1 MKYGK
6 TIGGT
11 LQEKEN
17 QSTIMTHEAYLRPL
31 IPLQSEIKILKCSSS
46 VSYKTNKLL
55 PRSVQQFMRL
65 TDCRTNVTAPQSELS
80 APKIGQFTK
89 NICCPPACGPQCPAR
104 RALWLCRG
112 RAAATRRPASSS
124 EDRGQEASVRGH
136 TDSKEVRTW
145 SNL

>member
-65 TDCRTNVTAPQSELS
+65 TDCRTNVAAPQSELS

-89 NICCPPACGPQCPAR
+89 NICCPPAC
-104 RALWLCRG
+104 
-112 RAAATRRPASSS
+112 RAAMSRTARPVTVPGPGGG
-124 EDRGQEASVRGH
+124 DTEAG
-136 TDSKEVRTW
+136 
-145 SNL
+145 L